1 VRPKRR
7 VKQLSNGKIMPA
19 PKEYKPGTP
28 EFGERARRRG
38 GRSAEEIYREKK
50 SGVVP
55 ALRERKREINKI
67 LEVD

>member
-1 VRPKRR
+1 
-7 VKQLSNGKIMPA
+7 MPA